1 MQDKEK
7 LTDSERKQFE
17 QFALSLDAVISNKYS
32 ATLQELKVRQ
42 IILILQ
48 LYPASQITGNVV
60 LKTAWIL
67 RVPPKTYS
75 AGRFDYLTQIDDE
88 GVGIGR
94 R

>member
-48 LYPASQITGNVV
+48 LYPTSQITGNVV
-60 LKTAWIL
+60 LKTA
-67 RVPPKTYS
+67 
-75 AGRFDYLTQIDDE
+75 
-88 GVGIGR
+88 
-94 R
+94 